1 MAGRRSI
8 AVLDLRQIETGDP
21 VWGEVVSLR
30 LRNSSVPFEDGE
42 HRALK
47 LVQRLSVDY
56 FGPKNLLFE
65 DSGVLYPP
73 PLFQETR
80 AYFSPSGY

>member
-1 MAGRRSI
+1 MTGRRSV
-8 AVLDLRQIETGDP
+8 AVIDLRQIETGDLA
-21 VWGEVVSLR
+21 WGNVVSLR
-30 LRNSSVPFEDGE
+30 LRNRGVPFEDAE

-47 LVQRLSVDY
+47 LVRQLSVDD

-65 DSGVLYPP
+65 DSGAFYPP